1 MSVTMPVSSHGTF
14 ASFVTRPI
22 VRLLAERGA
31 DPDEFLAR
39 FGDTR
44 PELLRKDGRVDLA
57 VIARL
62 LDELAPIAAE
72 PAVGDAPPRPSG
84 VVRAPHAAAGV
95 GDQRAV
101 GRRG

>member
-72 PAVGDAPPRPSG
+72 PAGGAQY
-84 VVRAPHAAAGV
+84 AIEC
-95 GDQRAV
+95 Q
-101 GRRG
+101 